1 METEFQLRQ
10 AGLDKWVEFITQ
22 PNELITQLY
31 NFEAEITTTKS
42 KIFYLFFSWKQLQE
56 IN

>member
-42 KIFYLFFSWKQLQE
+42 KIFYLFFS
-56 IN
+56 